1 LNPDTIRS
9 MLILAAILAIFV
21 YGMIAAML
29 GTILPDLSAR
39 FHLTPSQL
47 GQIAFTQALGLIIA
61 SIGVGPLIDNEGKKI
76 GLVLG
81 LALIT
86 LALFALPKSS
96 GFGTIRLYIFLL
108 GLGGGIIVTAATA
121 LVSDI
126 SQDRRATTLN
136 LVNLFFGLGGFA
148 TPFISANLLRHNS
161 IKLCYTVAALAA
173 VTLVV
178 HILTPMPPPSGAR
191 SFDFS
196 DVGPV
201 LGKPVLFLL
210 ALFLF
215 LYVACE
221 VGVWNWL
228 AQHLIA
234 QGIPESRALN
244 ILSLGFALGLLIGR
258 VAVSPILI
266 SVPAPLV
273 TMAAAIMMT
282 VTTFLMLKTSNPTVA
297 GILVFLAGIS
307 MAPVFPTTLAMVG
320 DAFPRMTGTAMGV
333 VITLGWCGL
342 AVSSRIIGAIG
353 GGDPKR
359 LKKAL
364 LLIPSASA
372 IMVVV
377 AVAIRPMLAH

>member
-1 LNPDTIRS
+1 